1 MACSM
6 KLDLESKVESA
17 VHHLKMS
24 MKWKEAGDP
33 KYELGELRVMA
44 CSKELLVR
52 AVFSPIACMD
62 VPFLVGR
69 SR

>member
-33 KYELGELRVMA
+33 NYELGELRRMA
-44 CSKELLVR
+44 Q
-52 AVFSPIACMD
+52 D
-62 VPFLVGR
+62 VVDAWESLR
-69 SR
+69 QHEDQHRCNA

>member
-1 MACSM
+1 LPIH
-6 KLDLESKVESA
+6 K
-17 VHHLKMS
+17 HF
-24 MKWKEAGDP
+24 AG
-33 KYELGELRVMA
+33 VMA

-52 AVFSPIACMD
+52 AVFSPVACMD